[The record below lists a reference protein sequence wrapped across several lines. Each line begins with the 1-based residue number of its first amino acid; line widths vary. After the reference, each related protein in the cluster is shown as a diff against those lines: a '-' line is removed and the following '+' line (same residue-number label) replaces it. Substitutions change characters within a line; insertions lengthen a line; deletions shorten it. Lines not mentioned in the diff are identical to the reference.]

1 MKSKIKTRPVTEQ
14 SEQATAYTADE
25 RVDNSLTAQESDAP
39 VSNCAAQDL
48 QESGEGTSKP
58 TAGMEQSESETL
70 KAKVKAELDA
80 GNPVPYEDFLSA
92 GYRCIEH
99 HKAHEEELQES
110 ENHDDFES
118 FLSTLEDK
126 YGFKLNNCQW
136 MTTENLN
143 IYWYENGQ
151 KTDGI

>member
-14 SEQATAYTADE
+14 SEQATAYAADE

-39 VSNCAAQDL
+39 VSNCVAQDL

-80 GNPVPYEDFLSA
+80 DNPVPYEDFLSA

-99 HKAHEEELQES
+99 HKAHRRRTARIREP
-110 ENHDDFES
+110 
-118 FLSTLEDK
+118 
-126 YGFKLNNCQW
+126 
-136 MTTENLN
+136 
-143 IYWYENGQ
+143 
-151 KTDGI
+151 